1 MSYSSLI
8 VPCLALRSTDTV
20 ETLAKTQQ
28 RYQLLAAKDEPEK
41 ANRIHTCVN
50 LQKKDTGLSGMMCE
64 IQGSSLLNAADLL
77 TDEAF
82 RGISVVRCNVD
93 ELQGIQLLKRR
104 DELNAKLTLFLT
116 GLQAEKNNKAGMLL
130 DQIMPSPEG
139 EDFWW
144 LDQTCEVKGGLSTKD
159 CILYDG
165 KRGDVTFYDAFTCI
179 RKTDS
184 HSRAKQQQ
192 QQQQQQPGGQQ
203 THGGDVDKSF
213 KDACVWDPMLHG
225 SVGLYTQHSADGSS
239 LFLICVSDF
248 HQIASEIVRSIKSDL
263 GNSTT
268 VYDFCSSKEMWF
280 LENIAVRNR
289 LRLILRTAEHLGI
302 NVPRK
307 ADLYAHPKQDNPD
320 LAVQCCGVNLD
331 HIESRLDVDHCTH
344 KVVPMV
350 RHYKDCTDVT
360 QHRGPVP
367 VFLGHD
373 QGFLLLL
380 PEKINHASFSMYTDT
395 NPFVPNKTGQNVHLC
410 PILNIAEKTRANM
423 HLIQE
428 EHQHTVN
435 VTIDDLLYDMHQQGL
450 QIPPHVHDLLTATDE
465 YGGFI
470 FYGVQYGAG
479 TPNVIYPRLLPAFV
493 QSSCEA
499 AAAAS
504 VHHTLLPRSSSP
516 SSPPPHGHN
525 VGEREHDDAP
535 PPLQGPLGP
544 LQGPFGPLQASAHQH
559 AGAGGLR
566 SAAEDHRTQ
575 QQEQETVCEAMCDVF
590 VYKAPDAHLQIAG
603 GDRRLFNFHSQQGA
617 DSHAHAAMSLEWS
630 DSTLKLVQKMTR
642 MQHIDTLLLVPHAV
656 FSNHV

>member
-28 RYQLLAAKDEPEK
+28 RYRLLAANDEPEK

-64 IQGSSLLNAADLL
+64 IQGSSLLNATDLL
-77 TDEAF
+77 TDEVF

-144 LDQTCEVKGGLSTKD
+144 LDQTCEVKGGMSTKD
-159 CILYDG
+159 CILHDG
-165 KRGDVTFYDAFTCI
+165 KRGDVAFYDAFTCI

-184 HSRAKQQQ
+184 HSGAKQQQ
-192 QQQQQQPGGQQ
+192 QQGGQQ

-213 KDACVWDPMLHG
+213 KDACVWDPVLHG

-263 GNSTT
+263 GNSTN

-289 LRLILRTAEHLGI
+289 LRLILRTAQHLGI

-307 ADLYAHPKQDNPD
+307 TDLYAHPKQDNPD

-331 HIESRLDVDHCTH
+331 HIESRLDVDRCTH

-395 NPFVPNKTGQNVHLC
+395 NPFVPNKSGQNVHLC
-410 PILNIAEKTRANM
+410 PVLNIVEKTRANM

-435 VTIDDLLYDMHQQGL
+435 VTIDDLLYDMRQQGL
-450 QIPPHVHDLLTATDE
+450 QIPLHVHDLLTATDE

-499 AAAAS
+499 AAAAPS
-504 VHHTLLPRSSSP
+504 AHTLLPHIAEES
-516 SSPPPHGHN
+516 G
-525 VGEREHDDAP
+525 HDDAP
-535 PPLQGPLGP
+535 PGEAHAP
-544 LQGPFGPLQASAHQH
+544 AHQH
-559 AGAGGLR
+559 A
-566 SAAEDHRTQ
+566 AEDHPTHPP
-575 QQEQETVCEAMCDVF
+575 ETVCEAMCEVF
-590 VYKAPDAHLQIAG
+590 VYKASEPQLQHGG
-603 GDRRLFNFHSQQGA
+603 GDGRLFNFHSQQGA
-617 DSHAHAAMSLEWS
+617 DSHAHTAMSLEWS
-630 DSTLKLVQKMTR
+630 DTTMKLMQKMTR
-642 MQHIDTLLLVPHAV
+642 MQHIDTLPLIPHAT